1 MALTERSLRH
11 HTPLWVYTRLLCD
24 TGPRSQNRLKGS
36 PTVNLDC
43 SAKVADEKLRAMGDM
58 AASSGVALAMTFRV
72 HVFLID
78 LAVWMGYTLHIFVYH
93 VLNWMLIYVPSAYIV
108 VNLLRHVDTATASVN
123 QVATISAYT
132 YAPLLVLTDVCWQC
146 ISMCCPPILLL

>member
-1 MALTERSLRH
+1 
-11 HTPLWVYTRLLCD
+11 
-24 TGPRSQNRLKGS
+24 
-36 PTVNLDC
+36 
-43 SAKVADEKLRAMGDM
+43 MGDM